1 MAAIT
6 MLLDNLDSR
15 CHVSSYNFVIV
26 LYVSCFTKVF
36 YRKLGDSISLS
47 LTFTQNIEN
56 NFTFQDPNI
65 LLLLKTLLLNKQI
78 DS

>member
-26 LYVSCFTKVF
+26 LYVVVSPKFFT
-36 YRKLGDSISLS
+36 
-47 LTFTQNIEN
+47 EN
-56 NFTFQDPNI
+56 
-65 LLLLKTLLLNKQI
+65 
-78 DS
+78 